1 MDLGKTQILP
11 PESLLKKDNCS
22 CKTTISGLVELL
34 DEAKDLLEVTLKS
47 GYMLRSEDTR
57 KKVVNFLAKLERE

>member
-1 MDLGKTQILP
+1 MDLERTQVFQ
-11 PESLLKKDNCS
+11 PESSSKKDNCT
-22 CKTTISGLVELL
+22 CKTTISGLVELI

>member
-1 MDLGKTQILP
+1 MDLEKTQILP
-11 PESLLKKDNCS
+11 PESSLKKDRCN